1 MGRLFWI
8 ISLDVKCHHKN
19 LFKREAEW
27 YLTEEAMWG
36 LKQEAPL
43 LTLKMQKAKNSA
55 LGSGRGKTTDS
66 PLESL
71 ETNTTQPGVRHI
83 SGFWPT

>member
-1 MGRLFWI
+1 M
-8 ISLDVKCHHKN
+8 
-19 LFKREAEW
+19 
-27 YLTEEAMWG
+27 
-36 LKQEAPL
+36 KQEAPL

-71 ETNTTQPGVRHI
+71 DDNYGL
-83 SGFWPT
+83 SDNLFSAKGD